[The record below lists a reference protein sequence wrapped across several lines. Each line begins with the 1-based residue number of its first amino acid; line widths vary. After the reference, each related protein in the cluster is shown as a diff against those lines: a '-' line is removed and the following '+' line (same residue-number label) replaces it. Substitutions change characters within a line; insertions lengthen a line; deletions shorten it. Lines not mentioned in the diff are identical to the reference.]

1 MKKNRYFSSLDFFR
15 GFCGYGVAISHLH
28 AFVFNNVFMEYVS
41 ILFVECFF
49 VLSGFVLYPQLLKV
63 LNNSKNLII
72 FFKRRWMR
80 TLPLFVIILISVSAL
95 TGNLLNTDFF
105 KYFFLIQKTL
115 PELIQN
121 DYYPVAWSLS
131 IEEFYYIVFPLIL
144 INLNKNNFIKII
156 FLILILIQF
165 AKFFQGHNFDV
176 NFYRT
181 GTFLRF
187 DAILLGFLIAHFID
201 KLIIFKK
208 SSILFFCFLVLVYL
222 FKYKYFI
229 LNQNDEI
236 IKFIFIIF
244 LQLISTVTLLF
255 FLQLE
260 SFFMNKKIKK
270 FSLLISQQTYSIY
283 LFHIILIYLIDRV
296 EMNILLANILY
307 ILTLFIVSTLVYNYI
322 EKPILKLRPKI

>member
-1 MKKNRYFSSLDFFR
+1 M
-15 GFCGYGVAISHLH
+15 
-28 AFVFNNVFMEYVS
+28 
-41 ILFVECFF
+41 
-49 VLSGFVLYPQLLKV
+49 
-63 LNNSKNLII
+63 
-72 FFKRRWMR
+72 
-80 TLPLFVIILISVSAL
+80 
-95 TGNLLNTDFF
+95 
-105 KYFFLIQKTL
+105 

-131 IEEFYYIVFPLIL
+131 IEEFYYIAFPLIL

-165 AKFFQGHNFDV
+165 AKFFQGHNFNV